1 MKKITM
7 YALFLIGSM
16 GFAQKSTGVVTLNAN
31 MATTLS
37 LDQNSALVTLTL
49 IGPNDRWF
57 ALQFGS
63 FSGGMEPGADVV
75 YWNGSILVDAKHNG
89 IGSAPTPDPT
99 NNWTQVSNLNNTP
112 SAGLRTLVYTRPFNT
127 GDAND
132 YVFNYADATIDL
144 AYAEMNSATFVLQ
157 YHGGPPNRG
166 VNLNVPLTDL
176 SVDDFSL
183 NATEIYPNP
192 SNGSFAIKTKTNLE
206 KVTIY
211 SQTGSLI
218 KTIEVNDFSETVE
231 LSVNGLQSG
240 IYLIELQNKTDKSWK
255 KIIVN

>member
-1 MKKITM
+1 
-7 YALFLIGSM
+7 
-16 GFAQKSTGVVTLNAN
+16 
-31 MATTLS
+31 
-37 LDQNSALVTLTL
+37 
-49 IGPNDRWF
+49 
-57 ALQFGS
+57 
-63 FSGGMEPGADVV
+63 
-75 YWNGSILVDAKHNG
+75 
-89 IGSAPTPDPT
+89 
-99 NNWTQVSNLNNTP
+99 
-112 SAGLRTLVYTRPFNT
+112 
-127 GDAND
+127 
-132 YVFNYADATIDL
+132 L
-144 AYAEMNSATFVLQ
+144 AYAEMNSATFTLQ
-157 YHGGPPNRG
+157 YHGGGTNRG